1 MKQFYI
7 VILSFVLLLSLH
19 ACTTN
24 TPNDTQPSEPATPSA
39 PSEPATPSE
48 PTEPS
53 ETPTLS
59 QADLQA
65 IEDFL
70 NDVENNGFI
79 GINCYNSP
87 SEIQLLWVFYD
98 GAGIEVPLSQ
108 WSDGEA
114 EAVLAAT
121 GWEEFFNY
129 PTKISAAAA
138 NAYLMEKC
146 GAPLSAFN
154 NGTIPGFHYVESYDA
169 YYSMRGDTNRTYIT
183 VESGQIDENGLYIIS
198 YTVSDG
204 CLTADKYTVTMRKT
218 AKGYQFISNTD
229 VADDYDPYAIHEIS
243 ADKLTVDGTKKTY
256 KGQNITLRVPVDWL
270 ALEQHGEDGT
280 AYYFR
285 EPTLDRCQ
293 LTFYTTGSQYARE
306 RTEAEYLEL
315 FSSSERT
322 DVKILSYTKET
333 LSGYGCTK
341 VVYSYTDDG
350 IEYIGTCH
358 DNVITGLCLYD
369 FTITYPAAE
378 SERFAPVFELIIDS
392 IVLQPY

>member
-1 MKQFYI
+1 MKRTCAIIF
-7 VILSFVLLLSLH
+7 SFILLLFLS
-19 ACTTN
+19 ACTTDV
-24 TPNDTQPSEPATPSA
+24 PNSPQPTEPPVTTAPSDPSEPATL
-39 PSEPATPSE
+39 T
-48 PTEPS
+48 
-53 ETPTLS
+53 

-70 NDVENNGFI
+70 NDVENNGFV
-79 GINCYNSP
+79 GSNCYTSP
-87 SEIQLLWVFYD
+87 SEIELLWVFYD
-98 GAGIEVPLSQ
+98 GAGIAVPLSQ

-121 GWEEFFNY
+121 GWEDFFNY
-129 PTKISAAAA
+129 PTKIPAAAA
-138 NAYLMEKC
+138 NAYLLEKC
-146 GAPLSAFN
+146 GTPLSAFN

-169 YYSMRGDTNRTYIT
+169 YYTMHGDTNRTYIT
-183 VESGQIDENGLYIIS
+183 VESGHIDENGHYIIR
-198 YTVSDG
+198 YAVAYDCPTGDI
-204 CLTADKYTVTMRKT
+204 YTVTLRKT
-218 AKGYQFISNTD
+218 NAGYQFISN
-229 VADDYDPYAIHEIS
+229 VEEYNPDPYPVHEIS
-243 ADKLTVDGTKKTY
+243 ADKLTIDGTKKTY

-270 ALEQHGEDGT
+270 ALEQHSEDGS
-280 AYYFR
+280 AYFFR
-285 EPTLDRCQ
+285 EPTFDRCQ
-293 LTFYTTGSQYARE
+293 LTFYSTGSQYARE

-350 IEYIGTCH
+350 IEYIGTRY

-369 FTITYPAAE
+369 FAITYPVAE
-378 SERFAPVFELIIDS
+378 SERFAPVFESIIDS